1 MDLLLPAQAAVPR
14 NIGLWEWFSDG
25 DTWTGEGGILSSAV
39 DTITLCAWVM
49 AVAVAVAVP
58 LAAVLAHH
66 RRGEVSATWF
76 LNVGRAIPTFAIAGL
91 LVPISLTNG
100 YGFEPW
106 PIFIALLMLAL
117 PPIFLTT
124 YTAVRHT
131 DPGAIDAA
139 RAMGFTE
146 REVLVRVELALAVG
160 LILSGIRVAAVAV
173 VATEPIRAFLGGD
186 GLGRYV
192 RDGLGQNND
201 TLKIGGAI
209 LVAGLAAV
217 TALAL
222 GAVERWGLPAGAR
235 HLRQVQD
242 TRTGDT

>member
-1 MDLLLPAQAAVPR
+1 MSGNLSAYLNATVNVASADVSGTVNAGVDVLLTSGGVTDVSGKVIGGNDVKMD
-14 NIGLWEWFSDG
+14 
-25 DTWTGEGGILSSAV
+25 SAGKV
-39 DTITLCAWVM
+39 GVS
-49 AVAVAVAVP
+49 
-58 LAAVLAHH
+58 
-66 RRGEVSATWF
+66 GEVQATF
-76 LNVGRAIPTFAIAGL
+76 GSVN
-91 LVPISLTNG
+91 LTGDANADVSG
-100 YGFEPW
+100 
-106 PIFIALLMLAL
+106 
-117 PPIFLTT
+117 
-124 YTAVRHT
+124 V
-131 DPGAIDAA
+131 ID
-139 RAMGFTE
+139 
-146 REVLVRVELALAVG
+146 
-160 LILSGIRVAAVAV
+160 AAVAV

-242 TRTGDT
+242 TRTGDTR